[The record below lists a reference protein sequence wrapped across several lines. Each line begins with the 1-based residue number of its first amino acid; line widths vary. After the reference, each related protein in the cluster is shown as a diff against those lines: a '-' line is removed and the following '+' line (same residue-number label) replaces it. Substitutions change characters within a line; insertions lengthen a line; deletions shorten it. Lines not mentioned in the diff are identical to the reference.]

1 MKVSA
6 RRLFSFYCLLLS
18 LDVAAEVL
26 ADDTVMVLFE
36 AEITESALSEIRELM
51 ARMVTFNEP
60 DEPDT
65 VVYRT
70 FTSETANGLRL
81 WRPNP
86 IRRRCFSMTY
96 SLRNTLPMTCSG

>member
-18 LDVAAEVL
+18 LDIAAEVL

-36 AEITESALSEIRELM
+36 AEITEGALSEIRELM

-60 DEPDT
+60 D
-65 VVYRT
+65 
-70 FTSETANGLRL
+70 
-81 WRPNP
+81 
-86 IRRRCFSMTY
+86 
-96 SLRNTLPMTCSG
+96 

>member
-18 LDVAAEVL
+18 LDIAAEVL

-36 AEITESALSEIRELM
+36 AEITEGALSEIRELM

-60 DEPDT
+60 DEPET
-65 VVYRT
+65 VVYRA
-70 FTSETANGLRL
+70 FTSETANGLRS
-81 WRPNP
+81 WRPNS
-86 IRRRCFSMTY
+86 IRRRCFSMT
-96 SLRNTLPMTCSG
+96 

>member
-36 AEITESALSEIRELM
+36 AEITEGALSEIRELM

-60 DEPDT
+60 DT

-70 FTSETANGLRL
+70 FTSETANGSRL

>member
-36 AEITESALSEIRELM
+36 AEITEGALSEIRELM

-60 DEPDT
+60 DEPET
-65 VVYRT
+65 VVYRA
-70 FTSETANGLRL
+70 FFSETANGLRL

-96 SLRNTLPMTCSG
+96 SLRNTLPMYCSG

>member
-1 MKVSA
+1 MKVGA

-36 AEITESALSEIRELM
+36 AEITEGALIEIRELTS
-51 ARMVTFNEP
+51 RMVTFNEP
-60 DEPDT
+60 DEPKT
-65 VVYRT
+65 LVHQA
-70 FTSETANGLRL
+70 FTSETANGLRS

-96 SLRNTLPMTCSG
+96 SARNTLPMTCSG